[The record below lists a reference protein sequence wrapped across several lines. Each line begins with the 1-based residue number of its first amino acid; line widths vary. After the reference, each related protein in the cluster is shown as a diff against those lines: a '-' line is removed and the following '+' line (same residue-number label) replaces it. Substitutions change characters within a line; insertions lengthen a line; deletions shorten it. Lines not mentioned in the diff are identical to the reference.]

1 MNFVL
6 VHFLAKVVLGSG
18 LLAVQIVSSQIPQ
31 EKEWSWIFTS
41 VSKRKLVG
49 IMDHVEDKQ
58 SAMGRKGLSYRKS
71 YSSIGEHDEE
81 EQQQLQSIEMRREGS
96 SGQSSIK
103 SQTTVCSSRTE
114 SVWSKDDAEEAIPGQ
129 PLNFGT
135 VVPGVY
141 RSSYPQEADYP
152 FLEKLGLK
160 TIM

>member
-6 VHFLAKVVLGSG
+6 VHFLAKAVLGSG
-18 LLAVQIVSSQIPQ
+18 ALAVQIVSSQIQ
-31 EKEWSWIFTS
+31 HEKEWNWLFLILTKRNIF
-41 VSKRKLVG
+41 G
-49 IMDHVEDKQ
+49 IMEQVEDKTN
-58 SAMGRKGLSYRKS
+58 AMSRKGLSYRKS
-71 YSSIGEHDEE
+71 YNSISEHETGE
-81 EQQQLQSIEMRREGS
+81 QLQSVEMRRDGS
-96 SGQSSIK
+96 SGQSSVK
-103 SQTTVCSSRTE
+103 SQMSVASSFTE
-114 SVWSKDDAEEAIPGQ
+114 SVWSKDDVEVAIPGQ

>member
-6 VHFLAKVVLGSG
+6 VHFLAKAVLGSG
-18 LLAVQIVSSQIPQ
+18 LLAARIASSQIQ
-31 EKEWSWIFTS
+31 HEKEWSWLFLILSKGNIF
-41 VSKRKLVG
+41 G
-49 IMDHVEDKQ
+49 IMEQVEDKNN
-58 SAMGRKGLSYRKS
+58 AMGRKGLSYRKS
-71 YSSIGEHDEE
+71 YNSISEHETG
-81 EQQQLQSIEMRREGS
+81 QQLQSIEMRREGS
-96 SGQSSIK
+96 SGQSSVK
-103 SQTTVCSSRTE
+103 SQMSVASSFTE
-114 SVWSKDDAEEAIPGQ
+114 SVWSKDDMEEANSGQ